1 MKAIIC
7 GAGIAG
13 LTLAWWLERD
23 GWDVVL
29 VEREDGPRAGGYM
42 IDFFGSGYDVA
53 EMMGLLPEL
62 REAHTRVAELSYVD
76 HNEHGEGGISYSRV
90 ASVFDG
96 RILSFM
102 RGDLEGTLLDAVK
115 GRVQIRYGTT
125 IERVGN
131 GNGVTVTL
139 TDGSVERGDLLVG
152 ADGVHSRVRE
162 LVFGPQERYLR
173 YLGYHAAAFVLR
185 DDDLGRRVGDRFLMV
200 GVPGRQAGLY
210 PTNDGRLA
218 ASFIHAS
225 PDRPV
230 PDDPQQ
236 ALRRLY
242 GNLGG
247 LVRWTLRQMPEDG
260 AVYYDQVTQI
270 EMDYWSRGSIVL
282 VGDACQAVSLMAG
295 QGASLAMGG
304 AHVLAEELRA
314 GVGIGRA
321 FNAYERRM
329 RPFVQDRQRTGRK
342 TARWFVPTEHWRM
355 TTRRMALAAARL
367 PGGTAVL
374 RAAFSPLRDS
384 VVTRPVEA
392 RAA

>member
-1 MKAIIC
+1 VKAIIC

-62 REAHTRVAELSYVD
+62 KEAHTRVAELSYVD
-76 HNEHGEGGISYSRV
+76 QNERSEGEIAYSRV

-102 RGDLEGTLLDAVK
+102 RGDLERALLDAVK
-115 GRVQIRYGTT
+115 GRVLIRYGTSVEQVSDG
-125 IERVGN
+125 I
-131 GNGVTVTL
+131 GVMVTL
-139 TDGSVERGDLLVG
+139 TDSGVERADLLVG
-152 ADGVHSRVRE
+152 ADGVHSRIRE
-162 LVFGPQERYLR
+162 LVFGSQERFLR
-173 YLGYHAAAFVLR
+173 YLGYHAASFVLR
-185 DDDLGRRVGDRFLMV
+185 DDDLGRRVGDRFVMV

-225 PDRPV
+225 PDRALPE
-230 PDDPQQ
+230 DPQQ
-236 ALRRLY
+236 ELRDVY

-247 LVRWTLRQMPEDG
+247 LVRRTLRQVPEDG
-260 AVYYDQVTQI
+260 EVYYDRVAQI
-270 EMDYWSRGSIVL
+270 EMDYWSRGPIVL
-282 VGDACQAVSLMAG
+282 IGDACHAVSLMAG

-304 AHVLAEELRA
+304 AFVLAEELRA
-314 GVGIGRA
+314 GVGVGRA
-321 FNAYERRM
+321 ISAYERRM
-329 RPFVQDRQRTGRK
+329 RPFVQDRQRAGRN
-342 TARWFVPTEHWRM
+342 TARWFVPTQHWRM
-355 TTRRMALAAARL
+355 TTRRIALAAARL
-367 PGGTAVL
+367 PGATAVL

-384 VVTRPVEA
+384 VVVPPVET

>member
-13 LTLAWWLERD
+13 LTLAWWLKRD

-29 VEREDGPRAGGYM
+29 VERDDGPRAGGYM
-42 IDFFGSGYDVA
+42 IDLFGSGYDVA
-53 EMMGLLPEL
+53 EMMGLLPAL
-62 REAHTRVAELSYVD
+62 RTAHTRVAELSYVD
-76 HNEHGEGGISYSRV
+76 HNEHGEGGIAYSRV

-102 RGDLEGTLLDAVK
+102 RGDLEQALLDAVK
-115 GRVQIRYGTT
+115 GRVHIRYGTS
-125 IERVGN
+125 IKQVGN
-131 GNGVTVTL
+131 GSGVTVRL
-139 TDGSVERGDLLVG
+139 TDGTVEQGDLLVG

-162 LVFGPQERYLR
+162 LIFGAQERYLR
-173 YLGYHAAAFVLR
+173 YLGYHTAAYVIS

-210 PTNDGRLA
+210 PTSDGRLA

-225 PDRPV
+225 PDRGV
-230 PDDPQQ
+230 PQDPRQ

-260 AVYYDQVTQI
+260 AVFYDQVAQV
-270 EMDYWSRGSIVL
+270 EMDYWSRGSVVL
-282 VGDACQAVSLMAG
+282 VGDACYAVSLMAG

-304 AHVLAEELRA
+304 AYVLADELRA
-314 GVGIGRA
+314 GAGVGRA

-329 RPFVQDRQRTGRK
+329 RPFVQVRQRTGRK
-342 TARWFVPTEHWRM
+342 TARWLVPSQHWRM
-355 TTRRMALAAARL
+355 TTRRMVLAAARL
-367 PGGTAVL
+367 PGATAVL
-374 RAAFSPLRDS
+374 RAAFRPMQDS
-384 VVTRPVEA
+384 VVERPGKA

>member
-62 REAHTRVAELSYVD
+62 NKAHTRVAELSYVD
-76 HNEHGEGGISYSRV
+76 HNEHGEGGIACSRV

-96 RILSFM
+96 RILSLM
-102 RGDLEGTLLDAVK
+102 RGALEQALLDAVK
-115 GRVQIRYGTT
+115 GRIHIRYGTT
-125 IERVGN
+125 IEQVSDGDA
-131 GNGVTVTL
+131 VTVRL
-139 TDGSVERGDLLVG
+139 SDGSVQRGDLLVG

-162 LVFGPQERYLR
+162 LVFGSQERYLR
-173 YLGYHAAAFVLR
+173 YLGYHAASFVLR
-185 DDDLGRRVGDRFLMV
+185 DDELGRRVGDRFVMV

-225 PDRPV
+225 PDRAIPQ
-230 PDDPQQ
+230 DPQQ
-236 ALRRLY
+236 ALCKLY

-247 LVRWTLRQMPEDG
+247 LVRWTLRQMPQDG
-260 AVYYDQVTQI
+260 EVFYDQVAQI

-282 VGDACQAVSLMAG
+282 IGDACHAVSLMAG
-295 QGASLAMGG
+295 QGASLAAGG
-304 AHVLAEELRA
+304 AFVLAEELRTGA
-314 GVGIGRA
+314 GVGRA
-321 FNAYERRM
+321 IAAYERRM

-355 TTRRMALAAARL
+355 TARRIAFAAARL
-367 PGGTAVL
+367 PGATAVL

-384 VVTRPVEA
+384 VVERPVEA